1 MEFYEI
7 KIKKER
13 KDEKIK
19 YKNKKYIKNFLW
31 KFYKK
36 RKDLKN
42 MKKLVVKRRWRI
54 DKILYIN
61 FVSFTVY
68 I

>member
-36 RKDLKN
+36 RNDLKN

-54 DKILYIN
+54 DEILYIN